1 MRIGQEV
8 SGTGQRTR
16 DLSGLMKPS
25 LRKGATLNPEDKG
38 LVNWL
43 VG

>member
-1 MRIGQEV
+1 MRIGKEV

-25 LRKGATLNPEDKG
+25 LRKGVTLNPEDKG